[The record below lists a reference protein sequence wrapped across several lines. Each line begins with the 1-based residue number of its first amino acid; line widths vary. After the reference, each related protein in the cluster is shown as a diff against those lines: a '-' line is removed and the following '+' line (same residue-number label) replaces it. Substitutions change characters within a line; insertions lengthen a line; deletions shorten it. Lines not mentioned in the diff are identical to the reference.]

1 MLYLGSFYFPIGR
14 CTIFVQIYVAQH
26 TFTHLGSYLLLL
38 SYLFLCSGFA
48 SECLE
53 IGVEL
58 RCTSETSLVKQ
69 HLSCL
74 QRVWAQ
80 GGDIY
85 QKCALHLRVIEAVQG
100 KS

>member
-14 CTIFVQIYVAQH
+14 CTVFVQICVAQH
-26 TFTHLGSYLLLL
+26 IFTHLGSYLLLL
-38 SYLFLCSGFA
+38 SYLFLYSGFA
-48 SECLE
+48 SECSE

-58 RCTSETSLVKQ
+58 QCTSETPLVKQ

-85 QKCALHLRVIEAVQG
+85 QKRALDLRVTEAVRG
-100 KS
+100 KN